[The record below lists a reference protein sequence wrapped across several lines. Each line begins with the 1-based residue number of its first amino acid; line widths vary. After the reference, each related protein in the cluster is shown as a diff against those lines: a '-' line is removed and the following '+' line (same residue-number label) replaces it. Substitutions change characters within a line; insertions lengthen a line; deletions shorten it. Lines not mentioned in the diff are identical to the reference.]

1 MCRASLKGRNWTHAS
16 AGSKNAICREK
27 CRPAYLDC
35 CTLRESASS
44 GTVRVSFPA
53 VDSAVDW
60 LKRNHREILVGT
72 VVVIAGV
79 TFVVVVAGTG
89 GAALILAPAI
99 LLASSANT
107 SSLEQP

>member
-1 MCRASLKGRNWTHAS
+1 MPKSMLWTLAKVLGCMVAADRNHYLALSQAKISKQWTA
-16 AGSKNAICREK
+16 
-27 CRPAYLDC
+27 
-35 CTLRESASS
+35 
-44 GTVRVSFPA
+44 RVSFPA
-53 VDSAVDW
+53 VDSAVHW

-89 GAALILAPAI
+89 GAVLILAPAV